1 MKFPDSGKSKGFG
14 FVVYENAEDLDKC
27 QEARPH
33 KLDNKRIETK
43 RATPASATGQDIYIV
58 SNQVSNYL
66 SNYQSIF

>member
-14 FVVYENAEDLDKC
+14 FVVYENAGDLDKC

-43 RATPASATGQDIYIV
+43 RATPASATG
-58 SNQVSNYL
+58 
-66 SNYQSIF
+66 